1 MRPGRDGQCPYG
13 TTLCSDKVSLENRV
27 CVVDNS
33 LGNVQKECPITDLQ
47 IVKKV
52 AISERD
58 SKYEYRSFN
67 QEFDIKYS
75 IHVDRLPL
83 TDFVANAA

>member
-1 MRPGRDGQCPYG
+1 MKPDRDGQCPYG
-13 TTLCSDKVSLENRV
+13 TILCSDKVSLENRV
-27 CVVDNS
+27 CVVDS
-33 LGNVQKECPITDLQ
+33 QGNGKKECPITDLQ

-52 AISERD
+52 ATSERD

-67 QEFDIKYS
+67 NEFDIKYS